1 MCTARAGWIR
11 CAVYLC
17 AVLSAAFFLISNSG
31 AFKSSAALSTT
42 SVQLQPVL
50 TTDLSWPL
58 FVTNAHDQS
67 NRLFV
72 LEQVGKIKVLQPGQT
87 SASTFLDISSRVT
100 FGGESGLLGLAFHP
114 QFATNGRFFVNYIR
128 PADGATVIAEY
139 HVSASDANVADTHE
153 TVLLTIAQP
162 FVNHNGG
169 MIEFGPDGFL
179 YIGMGDGGGANDPDS
194 RGQNIN
200 DLLGKIL
207 RIDIDH
213 ANGSAPY
220 SSPADNP
227 FFGSMPGRDEIY
239 AYGFRNP
246 WRFSFDRATGQLYAG
261 DVGQDRWEEADIVTR
276 GGNFGWRVFE
286 GNHCTDLDPSLCS
299 QSGFVSP
306 ITEYAHTLGRCS
318 ITGGYAYRGGIGTL
332 PIGAY
337 VFGDYCSGE
346 IFLFESGS
354 QSVLLGTTLRISS
367 FGEDEAGEI
376 YVVGHGATGAVH
388 RIVSSTSPCSFVL
401 SPSMRSF
408 GPTGGTGSVA
418 VSAPINCTWSA
429 ISNDSFISITSGAS
443 GTGAGAVTYSVQA
456 NTGAARNG
464 SMTIAGKTFMVTQAA
479 EAVRFDFDRDRQ
491 VDLAVYRPS
500 NGHWFVINSGDG
512 HITVE
517 PWGLQGDV
525 CVPADYDGDGKTD
538 IAVYRPSDGNWFIIN
553 SHIGGPP
560 TSANV
565 TIQQW
570 GLPGD
575 IPVPADYD
583 GDGKADITV
592 FRPSDGNWFIIQSS
606 NQQVRIQQWALS
618 GDKPVPY
625 DYDGDGKAD
634 ITVYRPSNG
643 YWFIVQSSNSQVRV
657 VPWGLPGDVTVAADY
672 DGDGMTD
679 VAVYRPSDGNWFI
692 VNSTGQVRIQ
702 QWGLSGDVPV
712 PGDYDRDGKA
722 DIAVYRPSD
731 GNWFIV
737 KSSIAGPPSSAN
749 VRIQQWGLLGDIPI
763 PSVYNRSQ

>member
-1 MCTARAGWIR
+1 
-11 CAVYLC
+11 
-17 AVLSAAFFLISNSG
+17 
-31 AFKSSAALSTT
+31 
-42 SVQLQPVL
+42 VQLQPVL